1 MSSTPKDTSLVAKH
15 TIKDSVFTKL
25 FEDKKYLLQ
34 LYKVLHEED
43 TDTTENDIKNIT
55 LKNILVGNKLYND
68 LGFMVG
74 DRLIILVEA
83 QSTWTPN
90 IIIRSLLYLADTYHN
105 FYIDTD
111 QNLHGTKKVSFP
123 KPELYMIY
131 IGDKSPKKQVL
142 SLSEE
147 FLNNESS
154 SVEIRVN
161 VIYDSKKGDIINQYI
176 NFTKVYNEQVKIH
189 GRTATAVLETIKIC
203 EDKNILSEFL
213 KTRESEVRD
222 TMMLLFDQEYITN
235 REIERAKIEAEARG
249 EAIGKA
255 KGEAIGKAKGE
266 AIGIIT
272 TCKDLGVSFS
282 ETIKRISDKFNISL
296 SEAEIQVKECW

>member
-1 MSSTPKDTSLVAKH
+1 
-15 TIKDSVFTKL
+15 
-25 FEDKKYLLQ
+25 
-34 LYKVLHEED
+34 
-43 TDTTENDIKNIT
+43 
-55 LKNILVGNKLYND
+55 
-68 LGFMVG
+68 
-74 DRLIILVEA
+74 
-83 QSTWTPN
+83 
-90 IIIRSLLYLADTYHN
+90 
-105 FYIDTD
+105 
-111 QNLHGTKKVSFP
+111 
-123 KPELYMIY
+123 MIY

-154 SVEIRVN
+154 SVEIKVN
-161 VIYDSKKGDIINQYI
+161 VIYDGKKGDIINQYI

-189 GRTATAVLETIKIC
+189 GRTAKAVLGTIKIC

-235 REIERAKIEAEARG
+235 REIERAKIEAETR
-249 EAIGKA
+249 
-255 KGEAIGKAKGE
+255 GE

-282 ETIKRISDKFNISL
+282 ETIKRISDKFNIPL